1 MAMCICSFA
10 YCVDLKMVS
19 NSTKKKSRELY
30 YALEIVCIKQNQ
42 QKKRAKQI
50 NEISHNHILVKM
62 YAMLR
67 YATAYAQMYLAKR
80 DPIHVQTKCVIHDQN
95 EPRTEKTHK
104 SIC

>member
-19 NSTKKKSRELY
+19 NSTKKSPVNCIMHSKLCALSKTSR
-30 YALEIVCIKQNQ
+30 
-42 QKKRAKQI
+42 KKRAKQI